1 MITRSTVEA
10 VQHHAQQEAFKE
22 WREYHA
28 RQTPMAVY
36 YDSKEQHLSAIARQ
50 AQPGTISQFGVDG
63 GATLRLLSS
72 QFGKRRVWGFDAWHK
87 KGPGLPETWT
97 GNIDHSRHFTW
108 TREEYKRLRASM
120 PKNVRLKVGLFE
132 HDKVQHTMGDA
143 PASVIHI
150 DADTYS
156 PAKLV
161 LEAMSRNIVP
171 GTRIVF
177 DEYANYPGW
186 RHHEHKAWHE
196 FCVDHKVKYEY
207 TGIAHMDVSV
217 LVKSILK

>member
-1 MITRSTVEA
+1 MTITRSTVEA
-10 VQHHAQQEAFKE
+10 VQHHAQLKSFKE

-28 RQTPMAVY
+28 QQTPMAVF
-36 YDSKEQHLSAIARQ
+36 YDSKEQHLSAIAQQ
-50 AQPGTISQFGVDG
+50 AQAGTIAQFGVDG

-97 GNIDHSRHFTW
+97 GNIDHSRHFIW
-108 TREEYKRLRASM
+108 TKQEYKRLKSTM
-120 PKNVRLKVGLFE
+120 PKNVMLRAGLF
-132 HDKVQHTMGDA
+132 DKATIQRTMSDK
-143 PASVIHI
+143 PASEIHI
-150 DADTYS
+150 DSDTYS
-156 PAKLV
+156 LAKLV
-161 LEAMSRNIVP
+161 LTAMRQNIVA

-186 RHHEHKAWHE
+186 RHHEHKAWQE
-196 FCVDHKVKYEY
+196 FCSEHRVKYEY

-217 LVKSILK
+217 LVKQIG

>member
-10 VQHHAQQEAFKE
+10 VQHHAQQQAFLE
-22 WREYHA
+22 WREYHSQ
-28 RQTPMAVY
+28 QTPMAVY
-36 YDSKEQHLSAIARQ
+36 YDSKEQHLSAIAQQ
-50 AQPGTISQFGVDG
+50 AQVGTISQFGVDG
-63 GATLRLLSS
+63 GATLRLLAS

-108 TREEYKRLRASM
+108 TRQEYKRLKASM
-120 PKNVRLKVGLFE
+120 PSNVHLKVGLFE
-132 HDKVQHTMGDA
+132 LASIRDTMGAD

-150 DADTYS
+150 DSDTYS

-161 LEAMSRNIVP
+161 LDAMSRNIVP

-186 RHHEHKAWHE
+186 RNHEHKAWQE
-196 FCVDHKVKYEY
+196 FCVDHRVKYEY
-207 TGIAHMDVSV
+207 TGIAHMDVSIV
-217 LVKSILK
+217 VKSILK